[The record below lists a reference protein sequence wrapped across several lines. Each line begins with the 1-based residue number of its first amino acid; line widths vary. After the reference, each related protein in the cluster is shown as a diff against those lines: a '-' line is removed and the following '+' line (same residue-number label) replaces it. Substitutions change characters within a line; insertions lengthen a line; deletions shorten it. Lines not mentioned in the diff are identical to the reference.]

1 MRSQRKGGH
10 YMYHHKYLNYLLGL
24 ITLLSIIALFDF
36 PRSVFAISLTIILW
50 VIFFLIK
57 IILPF
62 ATHAFANDKNH
73 QKSTDHLLNVGF
85 WIGLLGSSISSYMQS
100 DIQMRVLF
108 LVMMIVF
115 AILPPIYSIINK
127 KRS

>member
-36 PRSVFAISLTIILW
+36 PRSVFTISLTIILW

-73 QKSTDHLLNVGF
+73 QKLIDHLLNVGF
-85 WIGLLGSSISSYMQS
+85 WIGLLGSSISSFMQS